1 MVDEVSSCENEWNV
15 WWAARDLELNENV
28 ILFVILITDIINY
41 YYNKTKA
48 HLPCKA
54 TSKTLSVLWSKF
66 DCRIP
71 LKSTYLF
78 GQKWLYI
85 APVSK
90 TSFGFK
96 FFNHFKINRQHFFI
110 TFARNSLYNINWHY
124 DETYTVCWFESVT
137 HSSLQR
143 VAESMLVVQI
153 FFTRTTDTSL

>member
-1 MVDEVSSCENEWNV
+1 MMSCPGFRIERKRNTV
-15 WWAARDLELNENV
+15 RD
-28 ILFVILITDIINY
+28 TDHIINY

-78 GQKWLYI
+78 GQKWLYM

-153 FFTRTTDTSL
+153 FFARTTDTSL